1 MQTNKRHNLSATLPL
16 HAALSRPSNKVPA
29 TKVLTAS
36 LPFIC
41 QRFLAL
47 AQDADLCSLWHPD
60 CLLAAPGGVLW
71 LRSCDVFC
79 PRSAAGPS
87 KGC

>member
-41 QRFLAL
+41 QRSGHWLKMLTCAL
-47 AQDADLCSLWHPD
+47 CGIQTAC
-60 CLLAAPGGVLW
+60 
-71 LRSCDVFC
+71 
-79 PRSAAGPS
+79 
-87 KGC
+87 